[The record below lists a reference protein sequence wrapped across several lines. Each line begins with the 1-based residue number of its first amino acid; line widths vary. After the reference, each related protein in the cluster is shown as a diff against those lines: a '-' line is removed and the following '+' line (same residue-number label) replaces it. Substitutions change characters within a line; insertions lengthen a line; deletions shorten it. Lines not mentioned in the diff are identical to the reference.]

1 MAILVAI
8 DGEQRPAQTV
18 KIGHELADRYDD
30 ELVVLHVMPQEL
42 FDERR
47 QSIGQS
53 TDAEGGSVT
62 PVSYGTPL
70 QGSNKAS
77 SSVAKYTVED
87 AEADATEVAREV
99 LDETLDEWT
108 DVTLQGRVGEP
119 TAEILAEAKR
129 TDARYLVI
137 GGRKRSPV
145 GKAIFGSTTQ
155 SLLLEVDRPVV
166 TVMREDA

>member
-8 DGEQRPAQTV
+8 DGEQRSAQTIEV
-18 KIGHELADRYDD
+18 GYELADRYDD

-42 FDERR
+42 FDKRR

-53 TDAEGGSVT
+53 TDTEGGSVT

-70 QGSNKAS
+70 QGSNEAVS
-77 SSVAKYTVED
+77 NVANYTVED
-87 AEADATEVAREV
+87 AEADAADVAREV
-99 LDETLDEWT
+99 LDETLDKWS
-108 DVTLQGRVGEP
+108 DVTIQGRVGEP
-119 TAEILAEAKR
+119 TAEILSEAKR

-137 GGRKRSPV
+137 GGRQRTPV

-155 SLLLEVDRPVV
+155 SILLEVDRPVV
-166 TVMREDA
+166 TVMREDT